1 MPVGLKSFSRYEE
14 LGMDENAFELD
25 TSGLNCPL
33 PVLKLR
39 NKLKK
44 MHPGQEI
51 KVIATDPGSVKD
63 FESFCNQTGD
73 ELLESKEN
81 EGKFI
86 YRIKKG

>member
-1 MPVGLKSFSRYEE
+1 MEE
-14 LGMDENAFELD
+14 NNFELD

-44 MHPGQEI
+44 MYLGQEI
-51 KVIATDPGSVKD
+51 KVIATDPGSIKD
-63 FESFCNQTGD
+63 FASFCSQTGD
-73 ELLESKEN
+73 ELLESN
-81 EGKFI
+81 EVDGKYI